1 MSNQILNVGETAF
14 FLCDL
19 QERFKPAIDHFT
31 EIVEVA
37 KRLVSASKILSI
49 PLIVTEQ
56 VRLKRKSLLFEIET
70 FNFLGCF

>member
-37 KRLVSASKILSI
+37 KRLVSASKILSV

-56 VRLKRKSLLFEIET
+56 VRHKRKSLLFKIK
-70 FNFLGCF
+70 NF